1 MASEKMERTL
11 KNIKK
16 QRHDIEM
23 LSRLDVKNMPELNDL
38 PMYTFEE
45 LKFLRAMI
53 NSAMNQFPEKVGAVL
68 FGELGW
74 AKNNY
79 DLRKA
84 IISLSLFKN
93 SVTGI
98 GVDMMEILLKPFDE
112 TPLFLNHT
120 DPRISLLAK
129 WRLKIRK

>member
-11 KNIKK
+11 RNIKK

-23 LSRLDVKNMPELNDL
+23 LSRLDVKNIPEINDL

-45 LKFLRAMI
+45 LKLLRTMI
-53 NSAMNQFPEKVGAVL
+53 NSAMNRFPEKFETVML
-68 FGELGW
+68 GELGW

-84 IISLSLFKN
+84 IISLSVFKN
-93 SVTGI
+93 SITGI
-98 GVDMMEILLKPFDE
+98 GVDMTEILLKPFDE
-112 TPLFLNHT
+112 MPLFLNHT
-120 DPRISLLAK
+120 DPRVSLLAK
-129 WRLKIRK
+129 WRLKIGR